1 MDRSPSTGDAGAAAG
16 LTEGPDPGLRRDDE
30 RAATMRAC
38 MPIPPPHDEYFLA
51 PSLVRRAFDRASETF
66 DAFSAVHAELRSRL
80 LERLDVVRLNP
91 TVVVDVGAGTGHGTR
106 ALQDRY
112 RAAQVVALDIS
123 PRMLEQSRR
132 QQRFLRRFARVAA
145 DAHRLSLKAAS
156 VDLLFSNL
164 MLQWCADPDQV
175 FGEFSRVLKPG
186 GLLTFTT
193 LGPDTLRELRSA
205 WGGDG
210 VHVHRF
216 IDMHDLGD
224 ALMRA
229 GFAEPV
235 MDTERLTVTYRDTDA
250 LFRELKGSGSANIAL
265 ARQRGLRS
273 RQRHSEARARYETAH
288 PESPLP
294 VTLEVVYGHAWA
306 GTQPK
311 RRRSDVFAVPVSS
324 IGRINR

>member
-1 MDRSPSTGDAGAAAG
+1 
-16 LTEGPDPGLRRDDE
+16 
-30 RAATMRAC
+30 MRA
-38 MPIPPPHDEYFLA
+38 PPSYDEYFLE
-51 PSLVRRAFDRASETF
+51 PSLVRRAFDRASATF
-66 DAFSAVHAELRSRL
+66 DTYSAVHAELRSRL
-80 LERLDVVRLNP
+80 LDRLEVVRLRP
-91 TVVVDVGAGTGHGTR
+91 AVVVDVGAGTGHGAR

-112 RAAQVVALDIS
+112 RAAHVLAVDIS
-123 PRMLEQSRR
+123 RRMLEQARR

-145 DAHRLSLKAAS
+145 DAHRLSLKSAS

-175 FGEFSRVLKPG
+175 LGEFARVLKPA

-193 LGPDTLRELRSA
+193 LGPDSLRELRSA
-205 WGGDG
+205 WGGDC

-235 MDTERLTVTYRDTDA
+235 MDTERLTITYRDADA
-250 LFRELKGSGSANIAL
+250 LLRELKGSGSTNIAL
-265 ARQRGLRS
+265 GRRRGLQS
-273 RQRHSEARARYETAH
+273 RRLHEQARASYANAN
-288 PESPLP
+288 PAAPLR

-306 GTQPK
+306 GTQRARK
-311 RRRSDVFAVPVSS
+311 RSDVFTVPVGS
-324 IGRINR
+324 IGRITR